1 MIDRC
6 LRARRSYAFG
16 EQVDHFDD
24 PHIIGWTRSGTEEQP
39 GGLAVLLSNAG
50 DAAKWMQVGAPNS
63 AYVDVTGHVADV
75 IRQPRARGPG
85 EGRATTAQ
93 PTQAPTS
100 AAVPPSEPPGWI
112 QSTRAVGRG
121 RPAARGDRDRSWTDR
136 RDVRSHDQRRW

>member
-24 PHIIGWTRSGTEEQP
+24 PHVIGWTRSGTEEQP

-75 IRQPRARGPG
+75 IRQPRARPGRGASDNRAAHAGADVGGRASLRAARLDPKHPGRWSRSTCGPG
-85 EGRATTAQ
+85 
-93 PTQAPTS
+93 
-100 AAVPPSEPPGWI
+100 
-112 QSTRAVGRG
+112 
-121 RPAARGDRDRSWTDR
+121 
-136 RDVRSHDQRRW
+136 